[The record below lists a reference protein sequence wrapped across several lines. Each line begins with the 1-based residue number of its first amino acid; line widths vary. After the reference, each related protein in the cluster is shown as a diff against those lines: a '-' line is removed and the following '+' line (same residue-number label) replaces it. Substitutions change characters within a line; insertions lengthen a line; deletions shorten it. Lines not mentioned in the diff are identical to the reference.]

1 MTREDANSATRRS
14 WLQLTGGAAAAGL
27 AGLAGCV
34 DDDPEAEDP
43 VGDDEPADDEPADD
57 EPAVGDGIMG
67 EYWMDM
73 PEPETREGFLERAN
87 LAGHQEA
94 PWIFLHQQQSV
105 YGITTRVDWDARVDE
120 AIEADEM
127 TPVEDGNDITI
138 TQGQLD
144 TGLDPHDHRE
154 TTTDNIV
161 IQAYDGLIERTP
173 EGDIEPGLATDWE
186 RIEPG
191 HVRFH
196 IREDVTFHNGDELQP
211 SDVAYSI
218 NRIVDEDVDF
228 ASPQDDQLAGV
239 VEAEV
244 VEGERAVDVFSDGL
258 NPIVFQYFASYCD
271 IVQQDWI
278 EARSEDE
285 INTEMNGTGP
295 FQLADYTPD
304 EEVVF
309 EAFDDH
315 WDGAPDADQVT
326 FRAAE
331 ESSTRVSQLLEGE
344 TDVIT
349 NVPPAEVQNVQDE
362 DTTEIEA
369 VGSTRVIFNGMRS
382 DVEPFSDPQFRRALN
397 YSVNVESIVNEVLQ
411 GFGDPVGQ
419 PTLPGYVGHN
429 DDVDLYPHE
438 PELAEQL
445 IEDAGYDGEEVELD
459 TPVGRYLGDVEVA
472 DAIAGQIDDLDV
484 LDASVNQR
492 DFATLAGEVTDGDIE
507 THPPWYLL
515 GWGNA
520 TFDAS
525 QTLIPLLTSDGATSA
540 YRNEDFDEL
549 VDQAQSMGGTE

>member
-1 MTREDANSATRRS
+1 MARKNTNSATRRS
-14 WLQLTGGAAAAGL
+14 WLQLTGGAAAAAGL

-34 DDDPEAEDP
+34 DDEPAAE
-43 VGDDEPADDEPADD
+43 DDEPADDDPDEDD
-57 EPAVGDGIMG
+57 PAVDDGIMG
-67 EYWMDM
+67 DYWMDL

-87 LAGHQEA
+87 LAAHQEA

-105 YGITTRVDWDARVDE
+105 YGITDRIEWDARVDE
-120 AIEADEM
+120 AIEVDEM
-127 TPVEDGNDITI
+127 TPTADGNDIVI

-173 EGDIEPGLATDWE
+173 EGEIEPALATDWE

-196 IREDVTFHNGDELQP
+196 IREGVTFHNGDELQP

-244 VEGERAVDVFSDGL
+244 VEDEHAVDVFSDGL

-271 IVQQDWI
+271 IVQQDWV
-278 EARSEDE
+278 EARSESE
-285 INTEMNGTGP
+285 LNNEMNGTGP
-295 FQLADYTPD
+295 FQLVDYTPD

-309 EAFDDH
+309 EAFEDH

-349 NVPPAEVQNVQDE
+349 NVPPEEIQRVQDE
-362 DTTEIEA
+362 ETTEIEA

-397 YSVNVESIVNEVLQ
+397 YAVDADTVVEDVLQ

-429 DDVDLYPHE
+429 EDVDLYPHE

-445 IEDAGYDGEEVELD
+445 IEDAGHDGVEIELD
-459 TPVGRYLGDVEVA
+459 TPVGRYLGDLDTA
-472 DAIAGQIDDLDV
+472 TALAGQIDDLDV
-484 LDASVNQR
+484 VDASVNQR
-492 DFATLAGEVTDGDIE
+492 EFADLAGEVTDGDIE
-507 THPPWYLL
+507 TNPDWYLL

-540 YRNEDFDEL
+540 YRNEEFDALIE
-549 VDQAQSMGGTE
+549 QAQSMED